1 MAQPSLSIVIPTRNR
16 PESAARCVSIVL
28 DSEPRDFELL
38 LVDQSDGPETAQA
51 VAFAG
56 SDARFHYLHSVTRGA
71 ASARNAGIERA
82 RGDIIAFTD
91 DDCCVA
97 PGWVRGIRRVF
108 EWDSEVAAM
117 FGRVALPAGPPGT
130 WAASFAA
137 SSREQ
142 PRRGYPRFPA
152 EWGISANM
160 ACRREVFDKI
170 GVFDPL
176 FGPGAPL
183 MAAEDFDLII
193 RMRKAGLKIIHAQEV
208 SVDHVGLRRERA
220 VSAILCGYH
229 FSVGAALLKHVRMG
243 DLALLGIF
251 ARFAA
256 EIFGRAC
263 KHLVESR
270 RPRGLKHLLYLLR
283 GALTSFRYRIDLDRQ
298 LYIACPVR
306 KVPRDAPSAL
316 HR

>member
-1 MAQPSLSIVIPTRNR
+1 
-16 PESAARCVSIVL
+16 VL
-28 DSEPRDFELL
+28 DSDRGDFELL
-38 LVDQSDGPETAQA
+38 LVDQSDGPETAQV

-56 SDARFHYLHSVTRGA
+56 SDARFHYLHSATRGA

-82 RGDIIAFTD
+82 RGEIIAFTD
-91 DDCCVA
+91 DDCRVA
-97 PGWVRGIRRVF
+97 RGWVSGIRRVF
-108 EWDSEVAAM
+108 AEDEEVAVM
-117 FGRVALPAGPPGT
+117 FGRVVLPAGPPGT

-137 SSREQ
+137 ASRETPQ
-142 PRRGYPRFPA
+142 RGYPRFPA

-170 GVFDPL
+170 GLFDPL

-183 MAAEDFDLII
+183 MAAEDFDLLI
-193 RMRKAGLKIIHAQEV
+193 RMRKAGLKIINAEEV
-208 SVDHVGLRRERA
+208 SVVHVGLRRERA
-220 VSAILCGYH
+220 VSAVLCGYH

-256 EIFGRAC
+256 EIFARAC
-263 KHLVESR
+263 RHLVESR
-270 RPRGLKHLLYLLR
+270 RPRGLKHLVYLLR

-298 LYIACPVR
+298 LYIEGPVR
-306 KVPRDAPSAL
+306 KLRRDAPSAPE
-316 HR
+316 

>member
-1 MAQPSLSIVIPTRNR
+1 M
-16 PESAARCVSIVL
+16 VL
-28 DSEPRDFELL
+28 DCEPRDFELL
-38 LVDQSDGPETAQA
+38 LVDQSDGPETTQA

-56 SDARFHYLHSVTRGA
+56 SDPRFHYLHSVTRGA

-91 DDCCVA
+91 DDCSVA
-97 PGWVRGIRRVF
+97 PDWVRGIRRVF
-108 EWDSEVAAM
+108 ERDREVAVM

-137 SSREQ
+137 ASREQ

-160 ACRREVFDKI
+160 ACRRHVFDSI
-170 GVFDPL
+170 GLFDPL
-176 FGPGAPL
+176 LGPGAPL

-193 RMRKAGLKIIHAQEV
+193 RIRKAGLKIINAEEV

-220 VSAILCGYH
+220 LTAVLCGYH
-229 FSVGAALLKHVRMG
+229 FSVGAVLLKHARMG
-243 DLALLGIF
+243 DFALLGIF

-256 EIFGRAC
+256 EILARAC
-263 KHLVESR
+263 RHLVESR
-270 RPRGLKHLLYLLR
+270 RPIGLKHLLYLLS
-283 GALTSFRYRIDLDRQ
+283 GALASFRYRIDLDRQ
-298 LYIACPVR
+298 LYIAGPVR
-306 KVPRDAPSAL
+306 KLRSDTPPAPQ
-316 HR
+316 R